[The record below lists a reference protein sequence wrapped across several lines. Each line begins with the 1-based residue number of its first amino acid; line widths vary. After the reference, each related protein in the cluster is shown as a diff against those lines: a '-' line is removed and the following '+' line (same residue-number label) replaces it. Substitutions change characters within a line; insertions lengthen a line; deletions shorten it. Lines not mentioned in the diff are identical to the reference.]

1 MKTLENLFL
10 AGQRVLIR
18 VDFNVPLTEKGQVA
32 NDKRIVATIPTLKYI
47 VEQGGKAII
56 LSHLGRPKAEP

>member
-47 VEQGGKAII
+47 VEQG
-56 LSHLGRPKAEP
+56 